1 MTEKPELVSYL
12 NGRVVPLSQAVAEL
26 KGGGFESAGGFYDH
40 ERTFGGRLFKLREHL
55 SRLYNGVTYSGI
67 DPGLGID
74 ELQAI
79 TEELVETNRAR
90 LSPGHEFLVTQIV
103 SEAPQPHEGPPGA
116 NVVVYCQ
123 FLDVASFAADYVNG
137 VRIVTPT
144 TYPMPARQPGP
155 LQPRVFPLMVDSEG
169 SITECRGGNFM
180 LVKDGRIKLPNRL
193 NVLPGVSM
201 ATVLEIADSLGIE
214 VDEDDYSTWDAYT
227 ADEAFVSSTRFCMVP
242 VVDVNGLRIGEDVPG
257 PVTRTILDRW
267 VELVEVDFVQQ
278 ALGRLRTGPS
288 TPPEN

>member
-26 KGGGFESAGGFYDH
+26 RGGGFESAGGFYDH

-55 SRLYNGVTYSGI
+55 SRLYNGVTHSGI